1 MIKDLRMHSNHFSN
15 SFWIW
20 TNARFEAS
28 EFFSIL
34 IENELRNEIDLFVC
48 GYIIQLIDVNLKYEY
63 VRQDTASNPLL
74 TLRNNTFSNSF
85 DIFSSMGPT
94 SLHGLHQV
102 AQKFAQTKISWICF
116 IKSIEI
122 LFAGQSGPNLYSDQ
136 ATTNTKALLH
146 GLD

>member
-1 MIKDLRMHSNHFSN
+1 MHSNHFSN

-74 TLRNNTFSNSF
+74 TLRNNTFSNSL

-102 AQKFAQTKISWICF
+102 AQKFAQTKISWNLFYKINRNSVRWTIWSEF
-116 IKSIEI
+116 IFWPGHNEYKSIVTW
-122 LFAGQSGPNLYSDQ
+122 SGLN
-136 ATTNTKALLH
+136 
-146 GLD
+146 